1 MPIHYVRKMSN
12 QKKNSD
18 DLKLKGKQIRGI
30 MKILDMDDMEG
41 QFGLMLRDKVNHDNY
56 VLIKLSDLDR
66 IFNYYSQFK
75 SQIKSYDKKSG
86 KNELY

>member
-56 VLIKLSDLDR
+56 VLIKLFDLDR

-75 SQIKSYDKKSG
+75 SQIKLYDKKSG

>member
-1 MPIHYVRKMSN
+1 MPIHYVKKMSN

-75 SQIKSYDKKSG
+75 SQIKLYDKKSG